1 MPVQPATPEVIAQEL
16 PDIDDELSY
25 EIELLELTLEVVE
38 DLKTI
43 HAIKQE
49 LELLY
54 LTTEI
59 V

>member
-1 MPVQPATPEVIAQEL
+1 MEVQPVTPEITAQEL
-16 PDIDDELSY
+16 PDINDELSY

-54 LTTEI
+54 LTIEI

>member
-1 MPVQPATPEVIAQEL
+1 VEVQTVTPEVITQEL
-16 PDIDDELSY
+16 PDINDELSY